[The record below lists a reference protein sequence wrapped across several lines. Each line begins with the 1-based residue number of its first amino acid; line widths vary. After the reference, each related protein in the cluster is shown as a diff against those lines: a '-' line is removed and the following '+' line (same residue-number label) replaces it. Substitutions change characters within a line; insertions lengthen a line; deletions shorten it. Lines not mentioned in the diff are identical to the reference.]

1 MRLDVQ
7 VLGKTVAT
15 LFRERDDYVLKYN
28 RDATVADF
36 VSLTMPVREEAWR
49 WPRDLHPF
57 FRQNLPEGY
66 LLNLIREQFGPLL
79 DGTDLSLLAVV
90 GAMGIGRVT
99 VTPEGIVPGT
109 ELQALDVQEILH
121 GDNTAEHFAL
131 LVREYARAAISGA
144 VPKFIAPQAQTAVS
158 RSAPMPLGKPT
169 IRTSRHIVKGSDDS
183 TPFLGFNE
191 FYSMR
196 VLERLGV
203 APVART
209 QMSDDGRALI
219 VERFDVDADGLP
231 AYGVEDMCGLLGLP
245 PHEKYNSTSEKLL
258 NAAKAYLLDRDTMR
272 RQLEQLGWHLLTNYV
287 VRNADCHTKNI
298 ALFYTSVDDVAF
310 TPVYDIVTT
319 QAYPRF
325 AANPPGLPIDGRKT
339 WAAGK
344 TLERFFNTRMGI
356 APRQYAQMV
365 DALCDSAVAVG
376 HELIEAARNEPQWRN
391 VAKQMLHA
399 WDEGMTS
406 LRSPK
411 KSLQFKG
418 LKPAIEAAGFSA
430 PEPAERARE
439 VIGRSPLLR
448 KRG

>member
-1 MRLDVQ
+1 MKLDVQ
-7 VLGKTVAT
+7 VLGKNVAT

-28 RDATVADF
+28 GDASAADF
-36 VSLTMPVREEAWR
+36 ISLTMPVREEAWR

-90 GAMGIGRVT
+90 GSMGIGRVT
-99 VTPEGIVPGT
+99 VTPEGVAPGT
-109 ELQALDVQEILH
+109 ELQALDVEDILH
-121 GDNTAEHFAL
+121 GDNSAEHFAQ
-131 LVREYARAAISGA
+131 LVREYARAAISGV
-144 VPKFIAPQAQTAVS
+144 VPKFIAPEARPS
-158 RSAPMPLGKPT
+158 IAPTLLPLGKPT
-169 IRTSRHIVKGSDDS
+169 LRTSRHIVKGSDDN

-209 QMSDDGRALI
+209 RMSDDGRALI
-219 VERFDVDADGLP
+219 VERFDVDAQGFP

-258 NAAKAYLLDRDTMR
+258 NAARAYLLDRDTMR
-272 RQLEQLGWHLLTNYV
+272 AQLQQLGWHLLTNYV
-287 VRNADCHTKNI
+287 VRNADCHTKNV
-298 ALFYTSVDDVAF
+298 ALFYTSIDDVAF
-310 TPVYDIVTT
+310 TPVYDVVTT

-325 AANPPGLPIDGRKT
+325 AANPPGLAVDGRKT

-365 DALCDSAVAVG
+365 EALCDSAVDVG
-376 HELIEAARNEPQWRN
+376 HELIEAARNEPQWRAL
-391 VAKQMLHA
+391 AKQMLHA
-399 WDEGMTS
+399 WDDGMAS
-406 LRSPK
+406 LRSSK

-430 PEPAERARE
+430 PEPPERTRE
-439 VIGRSPLLR
+439 VIGHSPLLGR
-448 KRG
+448 RS

>member
-1 MRLDVQ
+1 
-7 VLGKTVAT
+7 
-15 LFRERDDYVLKYN
+15 
-28 RDATVADF
+28 
-36 VSLTMPVREEAWR
+36 
-49 WPRDLHPF
+49 
-57 FRQNLPEGY
+57 
-66 LLNLIREQFGPLL
+66 
-79 DGTDLSLLAVV
+79 
-90 GAMGIGRVT
+90 
-99 VTPEGIVPGT
+99 
-109 ELQALDVQEILH
+109 
-121 GDNTAEHFAL
+121 
-131 LVREYARAAISGA
+131 
-144 VPKFIAPQAQTAVS
+144 VPKFIAPQDATS
-158 RSAPMPLGKPT
+158 STSTPMPLGKPT
-169 IRTSRHIVKGSDDS
+169 IRTSRHIVKGSDDN

-219 VERFDVDADGLP
+219 VERFDVDAQGLP

-245 PHEKYNSTSEKLL
+245 PHEKYNSTSENML
-258 NAAKAYLLDRDTMR
+258 NAARAYLLDRDTMR
-272 RQLEQLGWHLLTNYV
+272 QQLEYLGWHLLTNYV
-287 VRNADCHTKNI
+287 VRNADCHTKNV

-356 APRQYAQMV
+356 APRQYTQMV
-365 DALCDSAVAVG
+365 EALCDSAVAVG
-376 HELIEAARNEPQWRN
+376 HELIEAARNEPQWHT
-391 VAKQMLHA
+391 VAKHMLHA
-399 WDEGMTS
+399 WDDGMAS

-411 KSLQFKG
+411 KSMQFKG

-430 PEPAERARE
+430 PEPAERVRE
-439 VIGRSPLLR
+439 VIGHSPLLA
-448 KRG
+448 KRS